1 MDTPIETPSD
11 YRKFAEE
18 CRRLAA
24 KAEARQHKTVLEQ
37 MAEVW
42 SRLALEAEQERPRKR

>member
-1 MDTPIETPSD
+1 METPIEMPSD

-18 CRRLAA
+18 CRRIAA
-24 KAEARQHKTVLEQ
+24 RAEDQQHKTILEQ

-42 SRLALEAEQERPRKR
+42 LRLALDAEQERPRKR